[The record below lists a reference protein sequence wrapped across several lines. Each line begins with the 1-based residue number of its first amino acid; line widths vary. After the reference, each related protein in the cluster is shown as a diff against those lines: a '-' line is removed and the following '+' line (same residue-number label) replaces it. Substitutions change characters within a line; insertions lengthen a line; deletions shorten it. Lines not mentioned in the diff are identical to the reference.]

1 MDVTTVSVVAAAVLA
16 ALGGGAIAALVVVRG
31 VRAAPSVDPALVT
44 VEQTA
49 RAFDA
54 RTESFDRQ
62 LTVLSDELARL
73 EGTVHALRREGA
85 EQHGAVAANL
95 AEAVRATAALQG
107 TTGRLAEVL
116 ANSRA
121 RGQWGER
128 LADDVLRAS
137 GLVEGLTYRRQMP
150 LAGGGRPDVTF
161 LLPEDR
167 LLHMDVKFPLD
178 NYVRVLDATDDTQR
192 AEATRRFTRD
202 VRDRVGELAGR
213 GYTDPDTTVGFV
225 LLFVPNEAVYAFL
238 HEHDPF
244 LADRALGQGVVLCSP
259 FTLFAVLAVVRHAV
273 DTFHLART
281 GDEILECLAG
291 VTKQWE
297 AFADRF
303 DRLGAQLAT
312 ATRSYDELAGTRRR
326 QLEKQ
331 LTRVETLRAR
341 REDEPAAAGLEVEP
355 GGEPGSVVLP
365 PCPAS
370 T

>member
-1 MDVTTVSVVAAAVLA
+1 MDGTTVVVALAAVLVA
-16 ALGGGAIAALVVVRG
+16 SLGGGVLAAVVVARG
-31 VRAAPSVDPALVT
+31 LRAPTADARSGALDHQVT
-44 VEQTA
+44 VLA
-49 RAFDA
+49 G
-54 RTESFDRQ
+54 
-62 LTVLSDELARL
+62 ELARL
-73 EGTVHALRREGA
+73 EGTVQDLRREGA
-85 EQHGAVAANL
+85 AQHGAVAAGL
-95 AEAVRATAALQG
+95 ADAVRATAALQG

-128 LADDVLRAS
+128 MADDVLRAA
-137 GLVEGLTYRRQMP
+137 GLVEGLTYRRQMV

-178 NYVRVLDATDDTQR
+178 NYVRVLDAPDDAQR
-192 AEATRRFTRD
+192 AAAIRRFTRD
-202 VRDRVGELAGR
+202 ARDRVGELGGR

-225 LLFVPNEAVYAFL
+225 LLFVPNESVYGFL
-238 HEHDPF
+238 LEHDPA
-244 LADRALGQGVVLCSP
+244 LADRALAQGVVLCSP

-331 LTRVETLRAR
+331 LGRIEALRAR
-341 REDEPAAAGLEVEP
+341 HDDDTVATPPEPDSEV
-355 GGEPGSVVLP
+355 GPGSVVLP